1 MGWLIVLLFLAIT
14 MFLISNQY
22 LINEN
27 QTFQQIKNSFEKKE
41 QLLISELE
49 KINNIPEIIFEKENY
64 YTTLS
69 DEEGIEIF
77 VFKNDTPFIWTS
89 SLIHPQ
95 QIKDAIASNNLYI
108 ETPSV
113 KAVIIK
119 HPLNFNTVGAIK
131 LSENYSIQNRFIQN
145 KNYLVPASENTVNYL
160 PYNDEF
166 QGIYFNS
173 KEPAFSVQI
182 LRINQISTTQ
192 KNIATILFFL
202 LLFSWIMFVKE
213 VLKER
218 GLNKQIFIWLFALF
232 VSFVLWAIF
241 LYTKKNILFQTE
253 LFSPSVFAVFN
264 GLSSLGE
271 FLVLVLLFS
280 SFALIY
286 PINYNNFLHQLIA
299 LIYVF
304 LIYSFAVLAIKWL
317 IENSNLKFDFNDI
330 LNIDLNSIL
339 AIIALCILFFS
350 FLHLYK
356 YYAITAKFKIYAFI
370 LFTVC
375 SLIVL
380 ANFDFPIPLILL
392 FSFILPLII
401 QIVYQVSFKNNK
413 SFNIL
418 INLTLAISLFLS
430 ISYFTNQKELFSK
443 QFLAQKIAAEND
455 PLAELLLKEL
465 KQNILND
472 KEIETYIFD
481 NTSFNKSA
489 IQRYLKE
496 KYFGGYFDKYDL
508 LVTPCFQNDSII
520 VQPGNKAYQCVDF
533 FVEKIKTYGMPV
545 NIDEGIF
552 LLDYETGVGN
562 YLLIIEKAYKDDIQQ
577 WHKYYLYI
585 ELTAKLIPEGSG
597 YPELLLDNR
606 FSKVS
611 NYNNRYSF
619 AKYKN
624 QNLVLSGG
632 NIKYSL
638 KIPEWAKQTTINKQI
653 KLNEYK
659 HYILN
664 TNDGET
670 IIISSVNFGI
680 IGQLTRISYLFVIF
694 SLLFLWNSI
703 YHTGLKNFFKKWK
716 NFRTR
721 IQILVAGTIAIA
733 TIIFGF
739 ATIYYQLRQY
749 HQQNEKI
756 IKEKLR
762 SILSEI
768 EQDIGEKEILNATD
782 EELLTYYLIKYSNVF
797 FTDLNIYDTA
807 GELLASSRKNIF
819 EIGLSSPKINS
830 YAYHQL
836 NREGL
841 AQFIHREKIGLLSF
855 FSAYT
860 IIKNDKGRILGY
872 LNIPYFARQDE
883 MEKELSFFAGALI
896 NLYVV
901 LFLLSIFIAI
911 IISRLI
917 AEPLQLIRSRLGDI
931 SLGKPNAPIAWDSN
945 DEIGLLI
952 NEYNRM
958 IHQLEESAE
967 KLARS
972 ERETAWR
979 EMARQVA
986 HEIKNPLT
994 PMKLSAQHLQR
1005 TWKESPEEF
1014 DLRLQKFTQN
1024 LIEQIDTLSNIAN
1037 EFSDFAK
1044 MPRPNVQKID
1054 IYNIASQSVEFFKP
1068 TTKSHII
1075 LQKKTQSTLVLADKD
1090 QMIRV
1095 FNNLIKNAIQAIDAE
1110 EDGLIEISICRV
1122 KDMIQV
1128 SIRDNGNGID
1138 DDLKEKIFRPNF
1150 TTKTSGM
1157 GLGLAMVKNIISSH
1171 GGNIW
1176 FESENQKG
1184 TTFFFTLP
1192 LVENQD
1198 ELQTKQ

>member
-1 MGWLIVLLFLAIT
+1 MGWLFVLLFLAIT
-14 MFLISNQY
+14 MFLNSNFY
-22 LINEN
+22 LLDEN
-27 QTFQQIKNSFEKKE
+27 QTFQQIKSSFEKKE
-41 QLLISELE
+41 HFVLSELA
-49 KINNIPEIIFEKENY
+49 KINNTPEIIFEKENY
-64 YTTLS
+64 YTRLS
-69 DEEGIEIF
+69 EEEGIEFF

-95 QIKDAIASNNLYI
+95 KIKDAIASNNLYV

-113 KAVIIK
+113 KAVIIP
-119 HPLNFNTVGAIK
+119 HSLNSNTVGVIK
-131 LSENYSIQNRFIQN
+131 LSENYSIQNRFIKN
-145 KNYLVPASENTVNYL
+145 KNFLVSSHEITVYYL
-160 PYNDEF
+160 PYNEEF
-166 QGIYFNS
+166 QGVYFS
-173 KEPAFSVQI
+173 TKEPAFSFEIQK
-182 LRINQISTTQ
+182 INQTSTFQ
-192 KNIATILFFL
+192 KNIAAILFFL
-202 LLFSWIMFVKE
+202 LLFIWIMFIKE
-213 VLKER
+213 IIAEINI
-218 GLNKQIFIWLFALF
+218 NKQIFIWFSALL
-232 VSFVLWAIF
+232 VSIIFWAIF
-241 LYTKKNILFQTE
+241 LHAKRDIIFQTE

-271 FLVLVLLFS
+271 FLVLVILFS

-286 PINYNNFLHQLIA
+286 PFNFNNFLNQLIA
-299 LIYVF
+299 LVYDF
-304 LIYSFAVLAIKWL
+304 LIYSFAVLSIKWL
-317 IENSNLKFDFNDI
+317 IENSNLKFDFNNI

-339 AIIALCILFFS
+339 AIIALCVLFFS
-350 FLHLYK
+350 YLHFNKLYAFTVK
-356 YYAITAKFKIYAFI
+356 FKVYAIIF
-370 LFTVC
+370 FTVC
-375 SLIVL
+375 SSIVL
-380 ANFDFPIPLILL
+380 AIFDFPIHLILI

-401 QIVYQVSFKNNK
+401 QIIYQVSSNK

-418 INLTLAISLFLS
+418 IILALAISLFVS
-430 ISYFTNQKELFSK
+430 IGYFTGQKELFSK

-465 KQNILND
+465 KQNILKD

-496 KYFGGYFDKYDL
+496 KYFGGYFDKYNL

-520 VQPGNKAYQCVDF
+520 VQPGNKDYQCIDF
-533 FVEKIKTYGMPV
+533 FIEKIKTFGTPV
-545 NIDEGIF
+545 NIDEGLF

-562 YLLIIEKAYKDDIQQ
+562 YLLIIEKVYKDDFQQ

-611 NYNNRYSF
+611 NYSNHYSF

-638 KIPEWAKQTTINKQI
+638 KIPEWAKQTTTSKQI
-653 KLNEYK
+653 KLNEYN
-659 HYILN
+659 HFIVN
-664 TNDGET
+664 TNDDET

-680 IGQLTRISYLFVIF
+680 IGQLTGISYLFGIF
-694 SLLFLWNSI
+694 SLLFLCNSI
-703 YHTGLKNFFKKWK
+703 YHTGIKNFFKKWK

-749 HQQNEKI
+749 QQQNEKI

-768 EQDIGEKEILNATD
+768 EQDIGEKEFINATD
-782 EELLTYYLIKYSNVF
+782 EDLLTYYLIKYSNVF

-836 NREGL
+836 NREGI

-860 IIKNDKGRILGY
+860 IIKNDNGKILGY

-931 SLGKPNAPIAWDSN
+931 SLGKPNTPIAWDSN

-958 IHQLEESAE
+958 IIQLEESAE

-972 ERETAWR
+972 ERESAWR

-1054 IYNIASQSVEFFKP
+1054 IYKIASQSVEFFKP
-1068 TTKSHII
+1068 ATKSHII
-1075 LQKKTQSTLVLADKD
+1075 LQKKAESTLVLADKD

-1110 EDGLIEISICRV
+1110 EDGLIEISICRE
-1122 KDMIQV
+1122 KEMIQV

-1192 LVENQD
+1192 IVENQD